1 MRIRKKKIL
10 RLTAMALAMILI
22 SGSFPSAVYSTRAA
36 EAPAEEALAAEAVVE
51 GAPAEEAL
59 AAEAVA
65 EEASAEGAQT
75 EETPAEEISEE
86 IEELQINTE
95 EPLGEA
101 PFGRIEVA
109 KMYSDRPSPQT
120 YGSGMIKL
128 WASPTTIGYGTMWYA
143 YYTITS
149 KGEHL
154 KVTNESPGG
163 KLSWQPDHVGTYVFY
178 ATVRDSGD
186 NNRTIT
192 SEHMEYVIEPSPV
205 IQATQGGVR
214 VMEHLKY
221 GQKLSEAVLSEYR
234 FSQPHW
240 PGDDVPGT
248 ITFDDPDAVLSVGKH
263 TVAWTFTPD
272 SENYKPYK
280 GTLSVTVEEADP
292 DDDPGTNPGDD
303 PGTNPGTDPGD
314 DPGTNPGD
322 DPGTNPGDDP
332 GTDPGDDPVVLPG
345 KTTRGDMFNLA
356 NNVKV
361 TWQAVPGA
369 KYYKVYRSGVKDPVI
384 VTSGL
389 IGWDNVK
396 DPALENGKKYTYRIV
411 ASLTGKGDPSG
422 DSPLSYSK
430 VMYRLK
436 TVAIRSV
443 KNTEAGKVTVTY
455 DTTTSGDSYVL
466 QYSDNEA
473 MNNAK
478 TIVVQGADTTKKV
491 IGGLKKGKTY
501 YISIRVRK
509 KVDGISY
516 YTTFGVPKKIRITK

>member
-1 MRIRKKKIL
+1 MRIKKKKIL

-22 SGSFPSAVYSTRAA
+22 SGSFPAAVYRTKAA
-36 EAPAEEALAAEAVVE
+36 EALADEAKT
-51 GAPAEEAL
+51 
-59 AAEAVA
+59 AEAVA
-65 EEASAEGAQT
+65 EEIPAEEAPAAEASAE
-75 EETPAEEISEE
+75 EI
-86 IEELQINTE
+86 IEEAAELQTNTE
-95 EPLGEA
+95 EPMGEA

-120 YGSGMIKL
+120 YGSGIIKL

-192 SEHMEYVIEPSPV
+192 SEHIEYVIEPSPV
-205 IQATQGGVR
+205 LPATQGGVR
-214 VMEHLKY
+214 VTEPLKY

-248 ITFDDPDAVLSVGKH
+248 ITFDDPDAVLSAGTH

-272 SENYKPYK
+272 SENYKPYN
-280 GTLSVTVEEADP
+280 GTLKVTVEEA
-292 DDDPGTNPGDD
+292 
-303 PGTNPGTDPGD
+303 DPGD

-332 GTDPGDDPVVLPG
+332 GTNPGTDPGTNPGSDPGTDPGNDPVVLPG

-361 TWQAVPGA
+361 TWKAVPGA

-455 DTTTSGDSYVL
+455 DRTTSGDSYVL

-516 YTTFGVPKKIRITK
+516 YTTFGVPKKIKITK

>member
-1 MRIRKKKIL
+1 MI
-10 RLTAMALAMILI
+10 LAMILI
-22 SGSFPSAVYSTRAA
+22 SGSFPSAVYTTQAA
-36 EAPAEEALAAEAVVE
+36 ETAAEEAAAE
-51 GAPAEEAL
+51 
-59 AAEAVA
+59 EAVA
-65 EEASAEGAQT
+65 EEAVAEEAVAEESAAEEDAAEEAVAEEAPT
-75 EETPAEEISEE
+75 EEAVAEEAAAEEAAAEEISGEDA
-86 IEELQINTE
+86 ELQTNTE
-95 EPLGEA
+95 EPLDEA

-120 YGSGMIKL
+120 YGSGLIKL

-186 NNRTIT
+186 NNRMIT

-214 VMEHLKY
+214 VTEHLKY

-272 SENYKPYK
+272 SENYKPYH
-280 GTLSVTVEEADP
+280 GTLNVTVEEADP
-292 DDDPGTNPGDD
+292 GTD
-303 PGTNPGTDPGD
+303 PGTDPGA
-314 DPGTNPGD
+314 DPGT
-322 DPGTNPGDDP
+322 DP
-332 GTDPGDDPVVLPG
+332 GTDPGDVPAALPG

-361 TWQAVPGA
+361 TWKAVPGA

-389 IGWDNVK
+389 VGWDNVK

-411 ASLTGKGDPSG
+411 ASLTGRGDPSG

-436 TVAIRSV
+436 TVVIRSV
-443 KNTEAGKVTVTY
+443 KNTETGKVTVTY
-455 DTTTSGDSYVL
+455 DKTTSGDSYVL

-478 TIVVQGADTTKKV
+478 TIVIQGANNTKKV